1 VEVEMVEVVRSAAGE
16 EGGEFVAREEEGTDL
31 TAREE
36 EGTGS
41 HRTSSSSRRPT
52 PCACTTMPP

>member
-1 VEVEMVEVVRSAAGE
+1 MEVEMVEVVRSAAGE

-41 HRTSSSSRRPT
+41 HRT
-52 PCACTTMPP
+52 